1 MISSIINNNLVDRYD
16 GHGMESHVLLIG
28 KSKKTVSLPM
38 AFSRLADVLLT

>member
-1 MISSIINNNLVDRYD
+1 MISSIINNNLVDRND